1 MQRVTVATIKGG
13 SGKTSTALAIAQAG
27 AASGIRVLG
36 IDLDP
41 QSNFTYATGAD
52 LSQPGAVEM
61 LHGAPAS
68 DVIQETAQGVDVIGA
83 NAELATEGT
92 AEGSIYRLDRFL
104 KGIEDYYDLCVVDTP
119 PHIGET
125 TYNALAAATDLI
137 IPMCTAAFEIAG
149 LYNLVKLHAALKK
162 SKATHIHR
170 RGIVLTK
177 YDARAKLNQ
186 YIRQEIEETAAEHG
200 IPILGTIRSGIA
212 IAEAQTMRAN
222 LYEYAPR
229 SKPAEDYKAIFE
241 RIIAGNGKNS
251 Y

>member
-27 AASGIRVLG
+27 AAAGKRVLG

-41 QSNFTYATGAD
+41 QSNFSYASGAD
-52 LSQPGAVEM
+52 LTQPGAVEM

-68 DVIQETAQGVDVIGA
+68 DVVQETAQGVDVITA

-92 AEGSIYRLDRFL
+92 AEGSIYRLDTFL
-104 KGIEDYYDLCVVDTP
+104 KTIDEYYDFCVIDTP

-149 LYNLVKLHAALKK
+149 LYNLIKLHTALMKA
-162 SKATHIHR
+162 KATHIRR

-177 YDARAKLNQ
+177 FDARAKLNQ
-186 YIRQEIEETAAEHG
+186 YIRNEIEETAAEHG
-200 IPILGTIRSGIA
+200 IPILGAIRQGIA

-229 SKPAEDYKAIFE
+229 SKPAEDYRAIYE
-241 RIIAGNGKNS
+241 RIIAGNGQNS